1 MATVQLSSLPRHRVK
16 LVETSPKSGRLE
28 IHYSSLDELDAVL
41 AKILR

>member
-1 MATVQLSSLPRHRVK
+1 LVHRLEQALTARVK

-28 IHYSSLDELDAVL
+28 IHYASLDELDAVL